1 MTCHAETCFLIVINA
16 VQTEIESGGS
26 CMFDG
31 VVLLKKSTGNVSRPR
46 VTRSLSMDTTTYS
59 IFFIQKIKSPTSF
72 VILILRVCPT

>member
-59 IFFIQKIKSPTSF
+59 IFFIQIAIFVLTSSF
-72 VILILRVCPT
+72 LMLGSF